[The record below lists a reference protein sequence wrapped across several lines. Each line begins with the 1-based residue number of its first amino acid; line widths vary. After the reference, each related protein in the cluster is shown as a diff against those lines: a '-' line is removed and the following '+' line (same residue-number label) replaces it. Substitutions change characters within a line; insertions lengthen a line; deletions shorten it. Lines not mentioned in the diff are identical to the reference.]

1 MKSAYELAM
10 ERLEKNE
17 PTQTLNEEQKQ
28 SLANTDARFQAK
40 IAERDV
46 FLSKQISVE
55 RAQGNWAEA
64 AAIQEQLAREKTL
77 LNEERETAKNKIR
90 NS

>member
-17 PTQTLNEEQKQ
+17 PTQTLTEEQKQ